1 MIIMFTVVKLESREG
16 GGGGG
21 SHWKEEEEEREE
33 GGLCIR
39 LPHQQKI
46 LTLQGISRHPPYR
59 DNGMATY

>member
-1 MIIMFTVVKLESREG
+1 MFTVVKLESREG
-16 GGGGG
+16 GGG
-21 SHWKEEEEEREE
+21 SHWKEEEEEEREE

-46 LTLQGISRHPPYR
+46 LTLRELVTIPHT